1 MPPSDTRFF
10 SEDWTIT
17 LPSHPNVKFIRLTPP
32 RFGERIKIL
41 ANPLNHPF
49 GSPGD
54 KEWTPIKIQEFE
66 KRFVDQY
73 TLSKT
78 KYRALDILV
87 QIEGETVGH
96 GGVHEIPDVHAGL
109 ANIGI
114 ALAESARGKGLGN
127 ELEVTL
133 VHAGTM
139 LANKPMRALAAS
151 LGFTEKEELLSMPG
165 RGVIAEIL
173 FENVDY
179 KRYKDLDMNIE
190 FTGPA
195 P

>member
-1 MPPSDTRFF
+1 
-10 SEDWTIT
+10 
-17 LPSHPNVKFIRLTPP
+17 
-32 RFGERIKIL
+32 
-41 ANPLNHPF
+41 
-49 GSPGD
+49 
-54 KEWTPIKIQEFE
+54 
-66 KRFVDQY
+66 
-73 TLSKT
+73 
-78 KYRALDILV
+78 LDILV

-114 ALAESARGKGLGN
+114 ALAESARGKGLGKATMQILLRLAN